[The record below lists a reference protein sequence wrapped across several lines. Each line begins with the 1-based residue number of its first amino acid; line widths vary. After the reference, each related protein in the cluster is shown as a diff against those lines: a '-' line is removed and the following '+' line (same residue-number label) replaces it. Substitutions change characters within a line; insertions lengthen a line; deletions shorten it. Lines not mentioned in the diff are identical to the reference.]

1 LKLYNLYNL
10 PIAKYIDL
18 VSRIEFFNRQ
28 HDILMLQPQK
38 FDFNPF
44 ATHNDACNRH
54 SVHQLDSRHPG
65 ILVAHMLWIYCYTSS
80 KSVVMRSDRRTT
92 LDLVLEWM
100 R

>member
-1 LKLYNLYNL
+1 
-10 PIAKYIDL
+10 
-18 VSRIEFFNRQ
+18 
-28 HDILMLQPQK
+28 MLQPQK

-92 LDLVLEWM
+92 LGVPAAVGQWHLKFAFEMKRAVVN
-100 R
+100 